1 MPPAHLKGPADV
13 DVGRRRYVHTGC
25 FGKTAFVSAAKAME
39 VAKRTSVNLDAPITA
54 IGAKA
59 CGRWH
64 VGNSLKK
71 RSATKHGA
79 NNLIRREMVPE

>member
-39 VAKRTSVNLDAPITA
+39 VAKRTSVNLDAAITSYRCRS
-54 IGAKA
+54 

-64 VGNSLKK
+64 LGSSLKK
-71 RSATKHGA
+71 REA
-79 NNLIRREMVPE
+79 NVKSIPSLIRTEYVK